1 MKNFTV
7 PMALIDFIPVILFGI
22 AAVYMQRGLYN
33 KMSKGAFALF
43 AAGTID
49 IVCAGLLKA
58 LYKLLYAAKVCDFEP
73 LNSLF
78 FPLQS
83 LGFLL
88 AGLGVIAML
97 THKQTGTKLNSVA
110 PVASSGTAI
119 FVSAMVIG
127 MALIYIGLSVIS
139 VKLKKPILIAVFVVS
154 LVLMMGMG
162 YLSTKDFSEAYMNW
176 VAQGIN
182 ILAQGLLLYGVI
194 RLNKLGMTELVLK

>member
-1 MKNFTV
+1 MKEYTV
-7 PMALIDFIPVILFGI
+7 CMALLDFIPVILFAI
-22 AAVYMQRGLYN
+22 ASVILQRALYPR
-33 KMSKGAFALF
+33 MSKGAFALF